1 MGNKLPTA
9 GSVDF
14 ADSRMVM
21 KGATQAP
28 RRQDHGRIRL
38 RYPTPPKSLV
48 AETNNDGE
56 AWPADEIV
64 QVGKDVDGFGI
75 SSYGIGLI

>member
-1 MGNKLPTA
+1 MGNQLPTA

-14 ADSRMVM
+14 ANSRMVT
-21 KGATQAP
+21 KGAAPAP
-28 RRQDHGRIRL
+28 RRRDHGWIRL

-56 AWPADEIV
+56 AWPADDIV
-64 QVGKDVDGFGI
+64 QVRKDVDVFGI
-75 SSYGIGLI
+75 LSYGIGLV